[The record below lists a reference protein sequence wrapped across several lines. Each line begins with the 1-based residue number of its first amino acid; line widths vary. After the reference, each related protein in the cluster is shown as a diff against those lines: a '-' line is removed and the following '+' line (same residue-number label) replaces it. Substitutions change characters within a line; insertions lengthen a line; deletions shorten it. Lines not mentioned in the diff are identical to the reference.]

1 MTARRMAISP
11 QRSAAVSMV
20 LAAALLLYGALPA
33 GAQQPQAA
41 VVPDAITVGDVF
53 HAAIR
58 VDLPAGTSLL
68 APDSLALPADVEP
81 AGRREVRMDS
91 VNGVPRATVIF
102 PLTAWRPGS
111 YDMPPLAVRVVRDGA
126 ETVMSVQLPSFTVRS
141 VLPGDT
147 TGVEPRPAKDVFG
160 ASRLW
165 WPILLGL
172 LLAAAVAAALWYWW
186 RRRTVT
192 EPVAEPVPVP
202 AVVPREAALA
212 QLDALWREGLIE
224 RGELREYYIRL
235 TETLRRYTASLDP
248 SWSADLTTAELSA
261 RMRSAGYTEGLE
273 LVRLLGTADLVK
285 FARARTTPDAA
296 GADFAAARRW
306 VEHTEPPGSA
316 VGSEERRAA

>member
-1 MTARRMAISP
+1 MALTTHCSARAALC
-11 QRSAAVSMV
+11 SA
-20 LAAALLLYGALPA
+20 LAAALVLCGALPA
-33 GAQQPQAA
+33 SAQQPQAA
-41 VVPDAITVGDVF
+41 VVPEAITVGDVF

-58 VDLPAGTSLL
+58 VDLPAGTTLL
-68 APDSLALPADVEP
+68 APDSLALPADIEP

-111 YDMPPLAVRVVRDGA
+111 YDIPALAVRVVRDGT
-126 ETVMSVQLPSFTVRS
+126 ESTHTVQLPSFTVRS

-147 TGVEPRPAKDVFG
+147 AGVEPRPAKDVFG

-186 RRRTVT
+186 RRRKVP
-192 EPVAEPVPVP
+192 EPVAEPEPM
-202 AVVPREAALA
+202 VVPREAALA
-212 QLDALWREGLIE
+212 QLDALQREGLIE

-248 SWSADLTTAELSA
+248 SWSADLTTAELGA
-261 RMRSAGYTEGLE
+261 RMRAAGFTDGLE
-273 LVRLLGTADLVK
+273 LVRLLGAADLVK
-285 FARARTTPDAA
+285 FARARITPDAA
-296 GADFAAARRW
+296 GADLAAARRW

-316 VGSEERRAA
+316 AGSEERRAA